1 MGKRVVT
8 RDRVRGAF
16 LGISIGDALGMPVE
30 TFDPARIAK
39 DYGRID
45 KFYEPK
51 DHKWFKGEPAGMVT
65 DDTQLTI
72 AVAEAMIEGAKT
84 GNPLSLDLQASYH
97 VASLKNEGTKGWG
110 RSTKDSVRRM
120 ANGVHWSVSGEPLAT
135 GGTGNGVPMK
145 VLPLGL
151 WLSSNVMDN
160 GKSDEFFKFLIPFSG
175 MTHQTS
181 LSFTAGLVQSL
192 AAYCCCTAVS
202 AEKFDRAKFVSILT
216 DAAQAGS
223 KILPETIKD
232 NIYDN
237 IKLLSDYEQY
247 DTAKIIEQFGGGS
260 CYCNHSVP
268 FTLMF
273 FVKNPHSVESLYDV
287 VSAGGDTDSN
297 GSMLASLLGA
307 LHGVSIFP
315 AELVESLPAATRERM
330 LDVADRFYEN
340 VL

>member
-1 MGKRVVT
+1 MSKRVVT
-8 RDRVRGAF
+8 LDRVRGAF
-16 LGISIGDALGMPVE
+16 LGIAIGDALGMPVE
-30 TFDPARIAK
+30 TFKSDRIAA

-45 KFYEPK
+45 RFYEPK

-84 GNPLSLDLQASYH
+84 GNPLSMDLQAAYH

-110 RSTKDSVRRM
+110 NSTRDSVRRL
-120 ANGVHWSVSGEPLAT
+120 ANGVHWKKSGEPLPA
-135 GGTGNGVPMK
+135 GTGNGVPMK
-145 VLPLGL
+145 VMPLGL
-151 WLSSNVMDN
+151 WLSSNIMED
-160 GKSDEFFKFLIPFSG
+160 GSTDGFFKFMAQFSN

-181 LSFTAGLVQSL
+181 ISFTAGLVQAL
-192 AAYCCCTAVS
+192 AVYCCATVGS
-202 AEKFDRAKFVSILT
+202 NTIDRARFISILT
-216 DAAQAGS
+216 NAAEAGS
-223 KILPETIKD
+223 KILPETLSD
-232 NIYDN
+232 NLYDN
-237 IKLLSDYEQY
+237 IKLLADYEQY
-247 DTAKIIEQFGGGS
+247 DTPKIIEQFGGGS

-273 FVKNPHSVESLYDV
+273 FVKNPTSIESLYDV

-297 GSMLASLLGA
+297 GSMLASLLGV